1 MRRIIWSLL
10 IISSAV
16 GLALLM
22 RFNHG
27 NVAVLWP
34 PYRIDVSVNFAV
46 LVLVAAFVLMYVLLA
61 TLSNALNL
69 PARVREYRERRRR
82 ETAMAGLRDSLLA
95 LFEGR
100 FGRSE
105 RLAQAALGDR
115 SLAGVASLVAA
126 RAAHRMRES
135 ERRDRWLDVAR
146 EEAGALNA
154 QLMTAAE
161 LAVEDHRSADA
172 IAAIDTLRSGGPR
185 HIHALRLALRAHE
198 QSGNWQDVIQALR
211 QIEKRDALHPA
222 AIRGLKIRAWRA
234 LFGALGDDA
243 SSVQQLYASIAP
255 ADREIDEI
263 VEAAAQAF
271 AAAGRADL
279 AARVVEQT
287 LDERMEASLV
297 SLYGTLQG
305 VPTRERLRRAEAWR
319 GRYGEDPA
327 LLRTLGRLCAAEG
340 LWGKAEEF
348 LLLAEH
354 AEPGFEA
361 HLLLAQLYEQLGRQD
376 EAVERYRLAALAAS
390 RAGGIADITVGGGA
404 ANGATQLSLAAPGF
418 SDG

>member
-1 MRRIIWSLL
+1 MRRVIWSLL
-10 IISSAV
+10 IISAAV

-34 PYRIDVSVNFAV
+34 PYRVDVSVNFAV
-46 LVLVAAFVLMYVLLA
+46 LVLVVAFVLLHLLLA
-61 TLSNALNL
+61 ALSNALNL

-126 RAAHRMRES
+126 RAAHRMRET

-146 EEAGALNA
+146 EEAGAANA

-172 IAAIDTLRSGGPR
+172 IAAIETLRSGGPR

-198 QSGNWQDVIQALR
+198 QSGNWQDVLQALR

-234 LFGALGDDA
+234 LFAARGDDA
-243 SSVQQLYASIAP
+243 NSVQQLYASIAP

-271 AAAGRADL
+271 ATAGRADL
-279 AARVVEQT
+279 AARVIEQT
-287 LDERMEASLV
+287 LDERMEVSLL
-297 SLYGTLQG
+297 SLYGTLED
-305 VPTRERLRRAEAWR
+305 VPARERLRRAEAWR
-319 GRYGEDPA
+319 GRYGDDPA

-348 LLLAEH
+348 LLLAER
-354 AEPGFEA
+354 AEPGLEA
-361 HLLLAQLYEQLGRQD
+361 HLLLAQLYEQLGRHD
-376 EAVERYRLAALAAS
+376 EAGERYRLAALAAA
-390 RAGGIADITVGGGA
+390 RLGAVAGIAVGGGPA
-404 ANGATQLSLAAPGF
+404 AATQQLSLAAPGF
-418 SDG
+418 TDA